1 MRDITTYIALFI
13 ISVLFCCSASAIAE
27 ARENSK
33 WVEQQCIDLPKGILL
48 HEGKTSS
55 GNPKYWFEFD
65 KIGKVTVSPGSA
77 EKYQDGLVTLQLV
90 KWRHKETGE
99 YKYSIR
105 QKKGSEKKQTLN
117 IDLLTIFNQ

>member
-1 MRDITTYIALFI
+1 MRDIRDDFIVFIAAILVSAGM
-13 ISVLFCCSASAIAE
+13 SVIAE
-27 ARENSK
+27 AKENSK
-33 WVEQQCIDLPKGILL
+33 WVEQQCIDLPKSILL

>member
-1 MRDITTYIALFI
+1 MRDITNDFMVFVIAILTMFA
-13 ISVLFCCSASAIAE
+13 VCGIAE

>member
-1 MRDITTYIALFI
+1 MRDIRDDFIVFIAAILVSAGM
-13 ISVLFCCSASAIAE
+13 SVIAE
-27 ARENSK
+27 AKENSK

>member
-1 MRDITTYIALFI
+1 MRDITNDFIVFVIAILTMFA
-13 ISVLFCCSASAIAE
+13 VCGIAE
-27 ARENSK
+27 AKENSK

-77 EKYQDGLVTLQLV
+77 EKYQDDLVTLQLV

>member
-1 MRDITTYIALFI
+1 MRDITNDFMAF
-13 ISVLFCCSASAIAE
+13 VLAIFTMFAICGIAE
-27 ARENSK
+27 ARENNK

-90 KWRHKETGE
+90 KWRHEETGE

-105 QKKGSEKKQTLN
+105 QKKGSDKKRTLN

>member
-1 MRDITTYIALFI
+1 MRDIKDDFIVFIAAILVSAG
-13 ISVLFCCSASAIAE
+13 ISVIAE
-27 ARENSK
+27 AKENAK

-65 KIGKVTVSPGSA
+65 KIGKVTISPGSA
-77 EKYQDGLVTLQLV
+77 ERYQEGLVTLQLV

-105 QKKGSEKKQTLN
+105 QKKSSEKRRSLN

>member
-1 MRDITTYIALFI
+1 MKDITDDLIVFIAAILVSTSM
-13 ISVLFCCSASAIAE
+13 SVIAE
-27 ARENSK
+27 AKENSK